1 MSDSDD
7 AMPVR
12 ETVRQRH
19 EALRA
24 RIQDLRAAFLA
35 NPKELELETRG
46 FAITDAL
53 AALNAAAVRP
63 GILDLM
69 GAVGDA
75 RKVLGAP
82 GHYGYS
88 HPVGKA
94 LGDLYE
100 ANIHLDRALETE
112 VSKEGGAE

>member
-12 ETVRQRH
+12 ETVRKAH
-19 EALRA
+19 EALRT
-24 RIQDLRAAFLA
+24 RIHELRAAFLA

-53 AALNAAAVRP
+53 AALNTVSLGP
-63 GILDLM
+63 GLLDLM
-69 GAVGDA
+69 RTVCEAH
-75 RKVLGAP
+75 KVLGAP
-82 GHYGYS
+82 GRWNS
-88 HPVGKA
+88 FPIGKA

-100 ANIHLDRALETE
+100 ANIQLDRALETE

>member
-1 MSDSDD
+1 MSDPDD

-12 ETVRQRH
+12 ETVRERH
-19 EALRA
+19 EALRVA
-24 RIQDLRAAFLA
+24 IRELRVAFLA
-35 NPKELELETRG
+35 NPRELELETRG

-53 AALNAAAVRP
+53 AALNEAALRP
-63 GILDLM
+63 GILQLED
-69 GAVGDA
+69 AVA
-75 RKVLGAP
+75 AASKCLGAP

-100 ANIHLDRALETE
+100 ANIHLGRALETE
-112 VSKEGGAE
+112 TPKEGGAE